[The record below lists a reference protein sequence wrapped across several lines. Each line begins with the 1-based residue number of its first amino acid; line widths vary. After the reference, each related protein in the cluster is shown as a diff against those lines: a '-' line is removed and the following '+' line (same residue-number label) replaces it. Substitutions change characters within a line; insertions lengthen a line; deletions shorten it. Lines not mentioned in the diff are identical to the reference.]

1 MRLGPVLTAL
11 SLAACSTSLGQGPAA
26 PRAPEPLALRADF
39 SLPPVPAVAP
49 YREPPTTLNTLDVE
63 LLRHLAAARRCEAGL
78 SSVSGNAGD
87 SPSCKTAWSA
97 VVEHANGEHPFTGL
111 AKDRL
116 TVWAAH
122 DEAVAR
128 RREAALELETA
139 YRADV
144 AALAREPD
152 YAVAKERADR
162 VKAAYSPFEAELAT
176 RDLSDLPKPQPAE
189 PPRPPSKPPLDDVLG
204 VPDVL
209 QQRVVIG
216 VDAGAYTQGF
226 ELDTSDGLFE
236 NTGRARPEV
245 DQSGFFTGGRVYVN
259 VATESN
265 LAIALGVHG
274 RVQLG
279 TGLPTTT
286 YETTDGS
293 QTTLGGEDGSTTGF
307 VIGAGPRVAG
317 NVFDRVSLVAALEL
331 GYTQI
336 LGVDAPPCGRAGAE
350 FDPTLRGFQGDLLVG
365 FEFYPLSLFSL
376 GLLGRVGLGYVQG
389 EFCGAV
395 ASDEPYVP
403 IDVSATAFGLGAQG
417 TAGLHF

>member
-1 MRLGPVLTAL
+1 LRLGPVLAAF
-11 SLAACSTSLGQGPAA
+11 SLAACSTSLGEGPAA
-26 PRAPEPLALRADF
+26 PRAPDPLGLRPDF
-39 SLPPVPAVAP
+39 SLPPVPAVEP

-63 LLRHLAAARRCEAGL
+63 LLRRLAAARRCESGAGE
-78 SSVSGNAGD
+78 
-87 SPSCKTAWSA
+87 SPSCKSAWSA
-97 VVEHANGEHPFTGL
+97 VAEHGDHPFTAL
-111 AKDRL
+111 AKERL
-116 TVWAAH
+116 AAWSAH
-122 DEAVAR
+122 DDALTR
-128 RREAALELETA
+128 RRDALAELETA

-265 LAIALGVHG
+265 LAIGLGVHG

-286 YETTDGS
+286 YETIDGS
-293 QTTLGGEDGSTTGF
+293 QATLGGEDGTTTGF
-307 VIGAGPRVAG
+307 VVGAGPRVAG

-336 LGVDAPPCGRAGAE
+336 LGVDAPPCGRDGAE

-389 EFCGAV
+389 ELCGAI